1 MVQHILKSNFQNY
14 EKGETFR
21 SRLTNFLGH
30 GIFNIDG
37 ESWKFQRQVA
47 SHEFSTKSL
56 RKFVET
62 VVDTELSD
70 RLIPILSSAAKN
82 GTALDF
88 QNILQRFAFDNICKI
103 AFGSDPVYL
112 SPSLPQAKFALAF
125 EDSVRISYGSEAHC
139 FNPTHLENQ
148 EVFQYWV
155 RKESQN
161 GCLRSKRVRHEH
173 SKTKEAKARAA
184 GREREPR

>member
-1 MVQHILKSNFQNY
+1 MAELVGSFFAILATRDRQLQWFSEILVDSPSATFDLRRSYSKRQVFSGNPPVVQHILKSNFQNY

-21 SRLTNFLGH
+21 SRLTYFLGH

-62 VVDTELSD
+62 VVNTELSD

-82 GTALDF
+82 GTVLDF
-88 QNILQRFAFDNICKI
+88 QNILQRFAFDNIRKI
-103 AFGSDPVYL
+103 AFGFDPVYCRPL
-112 SPSLPQAKFALAF
+112 FHKPSSP
-125 EDSVRISYGSEAHC
+125 
-139 FNPTHLENQ
+139 
-148 EVFQYWV
+148 
-155 RKESQN
+155 
-161 GCLRSKRVRHEH
+161 
-173 SKTKEAKARAA
+173 
-184 GREREPR
+184 